1 MTAVSSY
8 SPAAWVEAMRHVGG
22 NAEQVGLS
30 LATLADDEG
39 RLPAGY
45 TAGLYARLGLP
56 KGVVRAGM
64 HVLRSSGA
72 VSHREE
78 QARLTP
84 EAITFGSPAV
94 TGTRRAVPVWRFDS
108 DRGAWEAPVELGD
121 YLRRKVAA

>member
-1 MTAVSSY
+1 MSSY

-84 EAITFGSPAV
+84 EAITGTARRVPV
-94 TGTRRAVPVWRFDS
+94 TAGLPKVWRFDS
-108 DRGAWEAPVELGD
+108 DRGAWDEPVDTLA
-121 YLRRKVAA
+121 YVQRARVTA

>member
-30 LATLADDEG
+30 LATLADDGG

-78 QARLTP
+78 RARL
-84 EAITFGSPAV
+84 ITGPARPGPA
-94 TGTRRAVPVWRFDS
+94 TTELPKVWRFDS

>member
-1 MTAVSSY
+1 MSSY

-45 TAGLYARLGLP
+45 TAGLCARLGLP

-64 HVLRSSGA
+64 HVLRSSSA

-78 QARLTP
+78 QARLIP
-84 EAITFGSPAV
+84 EAITGPARPAPA
-94 TGTRRAVPVWRFDS
+94 TTELPKVWRFDS

>member
-1 MTAVSSY
+1 MSSY

-30 LATLADDEG
+30 LATLADGEG

-45 TAGLYARLGLP
+45 TAGLRERLGLP
-56 KGVVRAGM
+56 KSVIRAGM

-78 QARLTP
+78 QARLIP
-84 EAITFGSPAV
+84 EAITGPARPAPA
-94 TGTRRAVPVWRFDS
+94 TTEHPKVWRFDS